1 MSLEVWGTPATD
13 DASSYA
19 LSAAITVPGPAVA
32 ETPERLKRYRALS
45 IVQRGSTTPSGSVGG
60 GREGSGF
67 SGGSSPAAPRS
78 AMRLFV
84 GVDVLEMGSEATGVF
99 GEGAVTEAVGPS
111 GGGGA
116 TGPMVPVD
124 ITAAASTLGGYRD
137 RGVAQVAVA
146 ASSAAAKGKKG
157 GGRVDDDDTL
167 PLLHLNAAADRSSEK
182 GANGGEEAKKGGKV
196 VAGGVFGGGSGSRL
210 ERHIIVSIHQV
221 DTNPFLLESV
231 QSIRFSVQPR
241 PKSAAG
247 GRGGAGVGGAAMDI
261 NERMNQAR
269 LLLAQKSTEG
279 KNATGS
285 VLRGLASGN
294 APPRVTILQACST
307 EVDPVTRSMQS
318 TLVWPVEADEVRRGR
333 VLVPRA

>member
-19 LSAAITVPGPAVA
+19 LSAAIAVPGPAVA

-45 IVQRGSTTPSGSVGG
+45 IVQRGSTTPGGGVGG
-60 GREGSGF
+60 GHGESGF

-137 RGVAQVAVA
+137 QGVAQVVVA
-146 ASSAAAKGKKG
+146 ASSAAAKGKG
-157 GGRVDDDDTL
+157 GGGGGGDDTL

-182 GANGGEEAKKGGKV
+182 DAKGGEETKKGGKV
-196 VAGGVFGGGSGSRL
+196 VAGGVLGGGSGSRL

-241 PKSAAG
+241 PKPAAG
-247 GRGGAGVGGAAMDI
+247 GRGGAGGGGAAMDI

-285 VLRGLASGN
+285 ALRGLASGN
-294 APPRVTILQACST
+294 AQARVTILQACST

-318 TLVWPVEADEVRRGR
+318 TLVWPVEADEVRRGS
-333 VLVPRA
+333 VVVVSRA